1 MDGVDK
7 AARAKS
13 RIQEWLEQRGARGG
27 SNGEEERGRAARVP
41 GAGERSVIP
50 VNGSLLPSRRSAEPL
65 EESAVTQASYEASA
79 GSDAETTVT
88 LSRAEQELMIASSR
102 APVDREQ
109 EDGGPPTESASA
121 EKEPIVS
128 TPTQKEVF
136 AAALSPEA
144 AVETPSA
151 ETVTAPAAP
160 APEPVPKEP
169 VREPVEDVPVEPV
182 EKAATVPG
190 QERQADPPEPEAA
203 EATAVPGAA
212 PESAPEAVPGSS
224 GFVPPPVLTRPVH
237 SSYHARELPGQEW
250 AAPDTVI
257 DEADYEG
264 LHLRAASLRGDKH
277 RFEGKTRQ
285 DAFGLYEFEHSGH
298 RLVFACV
305 ADGVGSRSRS
315 HRGAAYVCRVLPAA
329 VAQNIDEAITGEWED
344 VQAWG
349 NRMAGVVA
357 RGMIDLAEKEHFSP
371 DELSTTF
378 TAVLI
383 RLPEEGRKARY
394 LTMSVGD
401 SPVFRLEAG
410 AWRPLNVEPDDGGL
424 ILDTRTDAL
433 PDRVGAVAMDEGAL
447 EPGDVL
453 LLCTDG
459 LSGPMSAPAV
469 AGRLADWWGS
479 GRIPGRME
487 FGWQLD
493 FQAKSYNDDR
503 TAVCV
508 WRT

>member
-1 MDGVDK
+1 MEGIDK
-7 AARAKS
+7 FDRMVRA
-13 RIQEWLEQRGARGG
+13 GARKVQEFVEESRRERNGG
-27 SNGEEERGRAARVP
+27 EADRRRAERP
-41 GAGERSVIP
+41 TIP
-50 VNGSLLPSRRSAEPL
+50 VNGPLRPSRRPAEPPEEPSATQPSAETP
-65 EESAVTQASYEASA
+65 A
-79 GSDAETTVT
+79 GPDAETTLILNRT
-88 LSRAEQELMIASSR
+88 EQEQMIASSR

-109 EDGGPPTESASA
+109 EDGGPPTESPETASA
-121 EKEPIVS
+121 SREPIVS
-128 TPTQKEVF
+128 TPTYEEVF
-136 AAALSPEA
+136 AVALDPQS
-144 AVETPSA
+144 VVGTPPV

-160 APEPVPKEP
+160 VPEPVPEEP

-182 EKAATVPG
+182 AETVAEPE

-203 EATAVPGAA
+203 EATALPGAA
-212 PESAPEAVPGSS
+212 PEAAPEAVPGPS

-277 RFEGKTRQ
+277 RYEKDTRQ
-285 DAFGLYEFEHSGH
+285 DAFGLYEFEHSG
-298 RLVFACV
+298 RRFVLACV

-315 HRGAAYVCRVLPAA
+315 HRGAAYACRVLPAV
-329 VAQNIDEAITGEWED
+329 VAQNVGEALMAEWED
-344 VQAWG
+344 VQVWG

-401 SPVFRLEAG
+401 SPVFRLENG
-410 AWRPLNVEPDDGGL
+410 AWRPLNPEPDGDGL

-433 PDRVGAVAMDEGAL
+433 PDRVGAVAMNEGAL

-469 AGRLADWWGS
+469 ADRLADWWGS

-503 TAVCV
+503 TAICV